1 METKYYDGTKLLSM
15 KDASGNRPEIYIC
28 TSNRTAGKT
37 TYFTRLLINRFI
49 DREEKFM
56 IVYRFTYE
64 LKDAADKF
72 FSLVQNLFFSEY
84 TMKGT
89 RKDNGHYYEL
99 DLNGKPCGYAVALN
113 CAEALKK
120 LSNVFSDVKRMMLDE
135 FQSETNVYC
144 PDEVTKF
151 RSVHTTVA
159 RGEGEQVRYVPVYM
173 ISNPV
178 TLLNP
183 YYVSMGISSQL
194 TTGTRFLKGEGFVLE
209 QGHNDSAEA
218 AQRSSGFNK
227 AFGDSKYTDYSASG
241 VYLNDNLAFLERPEG
256 RSRYICTIRYKGRD
270 FGIRS
275 FPETGII
282 YADSKCDL
290 SFPVRISVTTEDHAV
305 NYVMLKQ
312 YDDLMY
318 DLRWYFEKG
327 CFRFHDLQAKEAL
340 LTAISY

>member
-1 METKYYDGTKLLSM
+1 
-15 KDASGNRPEIYIC
+15 
-28 TSNRTAGKT
+28 
-37 TYFTRLLINRFI
+37 
-49 DREEKFM
+49 M
-56 IVYRFTYE
+56 ILYRFTYE

-72 FSLVQNLFFSEY
+72 FSLVQNLFFPEY
-84 TMKGT
+84 VMTST

-99 DLNGKPCGYAVALN
+99 QLNGVTCGYASALN
-113 CAEALKK
+113 CAEPLKK
-120 LSNVFSDVKRMMLDE
+120 LSNVFSDVKRIMFDE

-144 PDEVTKF
+144 ADEVKKF
-151 RSVHTTVA
+151 QSVHTTVA

-173 ISNPV
+173 VSNPI

-183 YYVSMGISSQL
+183 YYVSMGISSRL
-194 TTGTRFLKGEGFVLE
+194 NSETKFLKGEGFVLE
-209 QGHNDSAEA
+209 QGHNEAAEE

-227 AFGDSKYTDYSASG
+227 AFGNSKYTDYAASG
-241 VYLNDNLAFLERPEG
+241 IYLNDNTAFLERPTG
-256 RSRYICTIRYKGRD
+256 RSRYICTLRFRGKD

-282 YADSKCDL
+282 FADSKSDM

-327 CFRFHDLQAKEAL
+327 CFRFHDLQAKEAV